1 MMNLKLTPDYLE
13 IPFPRYF
20 KDYDPE
26 RERRNKL
33 VEQLLLKHN
42 GNLNPEIEVFEDRTG
57 LSSDEEE

>member
-1 MMNLKLTPDYLE
+1 MVRYFTHTDQVRCDFVNLDDIMMNLKLTPDYLE

-33 VEQLLLKHN
+33 VE
-42 GNLNPEIEVFEDRTG
+42 
-57 LSSDEEE
+57 